1 MYIRLIHYSMVIRR
15 NTFFLLLA
23 LIYIVVVGSPKLVWF
38 LNSQKTTGIFAFQGR
53 GNALDQLPESSSF
66 IYFIYQSD
74 TVWFKSLPGLGLPEN
89 SPVPVRFHKKNPRD
103 AKLDKF
109 RDIWMPT
116 IVYGALPFLVL
127 IVTFFHPHIV
137 PWRSRV
143 VLIPR
148 KPFIK
153 VIP

>member
-1 MYIRLIHYSMVIRR
+1 MVIRR

-23 LIYIVVVGSPKLVWF
+23 LLYIAIVGSPKLVWF
-38 LNSQKTTGIFAFQGR
+38 LNSQTTTGIYAFQGG
-53 GNALDQLPESSSF
+53 GNALDQFPERASF
-66 IYFIYQSD
+66 IYFVYQND
-74 TVWFKSLPGLGLPEN
+74 TIWFKSMGGLGLPEN
-89 SPVPVRFHKKNPRD
+89 TPIAVRFQTNDPQD
-103 AKLDKF
+103 AVIDNF
-109 RDIWMPT
+109 RAVWLPT

>member
-1 MYIRLIHYSMVIRR
+1 MVIRR

-23 LIYIVVVGSPKLVWF
+23 VTYIVAVGSPKLIWF
-38 LNSQKTTGIFAFQGR
+38 LRSEKTIGIFAFQG
-53 GNALDQLPESSSF
+53 GGSALDQFPERSSF
-66 IYFIYQSD
+66 IYFYYGND
-74 TVWFKSLPGLGLPEN
+74 TVWFKSLPGLGLPER
-89 SPVPVRFHKKNPRD
+89 SPIPVRFQKNNPQD
-103 AKLDKF
+103 AKIDNF
-109 RDIWMPT
+109 RSIWLPT

-127 IVTFFHPHIV
+127 IVAFFHPEIV